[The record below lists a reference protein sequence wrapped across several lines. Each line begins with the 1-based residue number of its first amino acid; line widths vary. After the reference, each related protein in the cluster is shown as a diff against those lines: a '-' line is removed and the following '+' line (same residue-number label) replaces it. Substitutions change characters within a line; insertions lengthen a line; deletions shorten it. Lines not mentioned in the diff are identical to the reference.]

1 MAHTKRK
8 RRAAAPAPGN
18 RTLGVRARPPAAPRF
33 RPGHCTLLAVLLAA
47 LVVGAPSSLAA
58 LDVPQLRGRVN
69 DYAGMIS
76 ASTEKDLDSKLAAL
90 EASDSTQVVVLT
102 IPSLQ
107 GEPLEEY
114 SIRVAETWGIGQ
126 KKYDNGAL
134 LLVSRDDRKVRI
146 EVGMGLEG
154 VLTDL
159 LAGRIVDYEIVPNFK
174 EGRFDRGFE
183 AGVDAIIAA
192 VKGEYTG
199 TGKVATTSSDSGRG
213 GRFVPFFI
221 LLPLLGMLGARR
233 RLLSAIVGAV
243 LLPLVAWFAFPLSLV
258 LLLVMIPVGFFGGL
272 LLPAMFLFSGAGRR
286 YRGGGFYGGGFGGG
300 GGGGGFSGGGG
311 GFSGGGASGSW

>member
-1 MAHTKRK
+1 MAGKHEPGRPAEGERPRPAGPH
-8 RRAAAPAPGN
+8 RRLCRPG
-18 RTLGVRARPPAAPRF
+18 RAR
-33 RPGHCTLLAVLLAA
+33 LVLLAA
-47 LVVGAPSSLAA
+47 LLGAALAA
-58 LDVPQLRGRVN
+58 AAPRAAALEVPQLRGRVN

-76 ASTEKDLDSKLAAL
+76 ASTEADLDGKLAAL

-102 IPSLQ
+102 IPSLE

-114 SIRVAETWGIGQ
+114 SIRVAESWGIGQ
-126 KKYDNGAL
+126 KQYDNGAL

-146 EVGMGLEG
+146 EVGRGLEG

-174 EGRFDRGFE
+174 EGRFDQGFE

-192 VKGEYTG
+192 VKGEYKG
-199 TGKVATTSSDSGRG
+199 TGKVASTPSGSGRG

-233 RLLSAIVGAV
+233 RLLSAIVGGV
-243 LLPLVAWFAFPLSLV
+243 LLPLVAWFAFPLSLI
-258 LLLVMIPVGFFGGL
+258 LLLAMIPLGFFGGL
-272 LLPAMFLFSGAGRR
+272 ILPGMFLFSGAGRR
-286 YRGGGFYGGGFGGG
+286 YGGGGFYGGGFGG

-311 GFSGGGASGSW
+311 GFSGGGASGGW